1 MLFIV
6 EIFLSADNILAISL
20 ILDRIEIKKR
30 RVALLLGI
38 WSSLLFRALI
48 IAFTS
53 FLFLIDSLKVLGGI
67 YLLYLAISHIT
78 RHKSKEASRLQPI
91 SLFRGIISIELTDV
105 LFALDSI
112 FIALGLL
119 SFFYAEEMVAGKIW
133 VAYVGGAFGV
143 VTLRFFAN
151 SLLLFINKHPT
162 IEKIAYYLIGWIGV
176 KLILIGFDLTH
187 FIPHFNT
194 IFSIGVVFIVL
205 YSFFSTKWNLKG

>member
-20 ILDRIEIKKR
+20 ILDRIEIKSR
-30 RVALLLGI
+30 RIALLLGI

-48 IAFTS
+48 IAFAS
-53 FLFLIDSLKVLGGI
+53 FLFLVDSLKILGGI
-67 YLLYLAISHIT
+67 YLIYLAISHTIH
-78 RHKSKEASRLQPI
+78 HKSKKTGSLKPI
-91 SLFRGIISIELTDV
+91 PLLRGIISIELTDV

-119 SFFYAEEMVAGKIW
+119 SFFYSEEQVAGKIW

-143 VTLRFFAN
+143 VTLRFFAS

-162 IEKIAYYLIGWIGV
+162 VEKIAYYMIGWIGL
-176 KLILIGFDLTH
+176 KLIIIGANAAH
-187 FIPHFNT
+187 FVPHFNS

-205 YSFFSTKWNLKG
+205 YSFFSTKWTLKG

>member
-1 MLFIV
+1 MLCIV

-20 ILDRIEIKKR
+20 LLDRIEIGKR
-30 RVALLLGI
+30 RIALLLGV
-38 WSSLLFRALI
+38 WSCLLFRAII

-53 FLFLIDSLKVLGGI
+53 FLFLVDSLKALGGI
-67 YLLYLAISHIT
+67 YLLYLAISHLI
-78 RHKSKEASRLQPI
+78 RHKSKQAGRLQPI
-91 SLFRGIISIELTDV
+91 SLLWGIISIELTDV

-119 SFFYAEEMVAGKIW
+119 SFFYSEELVAGKIW

-143 VTLRFFAN
+143 VTLRFFAS

-176 KLILIGFDLTH
+176 KLILIGFNLTH

-194 IFSIGVVFIVL
+194 IFSIGVLFIVL
-205 YSFFSTKWNLKG
+205 YSFFSTKSAPKG